1 MHRITAY
8 RVELIRDRAVTF
20 PRRECGGARDAA
32 DLFRK
37 HVGVADREHM
47 VVICLDARH
56 RFTGIH
62 TVAVGTLDRTEA
74 HAREV
79 FKAAILASAQDIILV
94 HNHPSGD
101 PSPSDEDVEIT
112 QGLKIAGELIGIP
125 LIDHVVVGEHAH
137 ASMREL
143 GLLKFDPDARH
154 ANRRMTTDE
163 RWSPLLARL
172 QRGAALLASGM
183 SAVKTTTEKKSSS
196 SGRAFVPTP
205 ERAAT
210 INSTIVVEPDP
221 ALRPGEL
228 EPLLEELRQRID
240 VALQFAVQDVPA
252 TVYVQDISIDRAADT
267 PVFPVAFGTQVF
279 GDALEIAEA
288 VEGLR
293 EGTAVDGILHD
304 SSGRAFRC
312 VVWTSFGR
320 TAEADCSVGQVFTL
334 DDAEVNKCASVLIA

>member
-1 MHRITAY
+1 
-8 RVELIRDRAVTF
+8 
-20 PRRECGGARDAA
+20 
-32 DLFRK
+32 
-37 HVGVADREHM
+37 M

-62 TVAVGTLDRTEA
+62 TVAIGTLDRTEA

-101 PSPSDEDVEIT
+101 PSPSAEDVEIT
-112 QGLKIAGELIGIP
+112 QGLEIAGELIGIP
-125 LIDHVVVGEHAH
+125 VIDHIVVGEHCH

-143 GLLKFDPDARH
+143 GLLKFNPDARH
-154 ANRRMTTDE
+154 ASRRMTTDE

-172 QRGAALLASGM
+172 QRGAVLLGREMPAVESTVPKDSGG
-183 SAVKTTTEKKSSS
+183 SE
-196 SGRAFVPTP
+196 RAFVPTP
-205 ERAAT
+205 NRTAT
-210 INSTIVVEPDP
+210 IHSTITVEPDP

-240 VALQFAVQDVPA
+240 IALHFAVQDVPA
-252 TVYVQDISIDRAADT
+252 TAYVQEISIIRAADT
-267 PVFPVAFGTQVF
+267 PVFPVAFGQRGF

-288 VEGLR
+288 IDELR
-293 EGTAVDGILHD
+293 ENTGLDGVLYD
-304 SSGRAFRC
+304 SSGRAFQA

-320 TAEADCSVGQVFTL
+320 AADADRPVDLVFTF
-334 DDAEVNKCASVLIA
+334 DDPRK

>member
-8 RVELIRDRAVTF
+8 RVELVRDRAVTF

-37 HVGVADREHM
+37 HVGAGDREHM

-74 HAREV
+74 HAREI

-112 QGLKIAGELIGIP
+112 QGLEIAGELIGIP
-125 LIDHVVVGEHAH
+125 LIDHVVVGDHAH

-143 GLLKFDPDARH
+143 GLLKFDPDGRH
-154 ANRRMTTDE
+154 ASRRMITDE
-163 RWSPLLARL
+163 RWSPLLAKLERC
-172 QRGAALLASGM
+172 AALLAGGM
-183 SAVKTTTEKKSSS
+183 AAVKEIDRKKPRRSK
-196 SGRAFVPTP
+196 RAFVPTP
-205 ERAAT
+205 DRAAT
-210 INSTIVVEPDP
+210 LHVTIPVEPD
-221 ALRPGEL
+221 ASLRPGEL
-228 EPLLEELRQRID
+228 EPLLEELRQRIQ
-240 VALQFAVQDVPA
+240 VALQFAIQGVPA
-252 TVYVQDISIDRAADT
+252 TVHVQEISIDRAEDT
-267 PVFPVAFGTQVF
+267 PVFPAALGPRVF
-279 GDALEIAEA
+279 SDAIEVAEA
-288 VEGLR
+288 VESLR
-293 EGTAVDGILHD
+293 AGTELDRVLYD

-312 VVWTSFGR
+312 IVWTSFGR
-320 TAEADCSVGQVFTL
+320 ATGADRPVTDVFTF
-334 DDAEVNKCASVLIA
+334 DDDDIDASGAR

>member
-8 RVELIRDRAVTF
+8 RVELVRDRAVTF

-37 HVGVADREHM
+37 HIGAADREHM

-62 TVAVGTLDRTEA
+62 TVAIGTLDRTEA

-112 QGLKIAGELIGIP
+112 QGLEIVGELIGIP
-125 LIDHVVVGEHAH
+125 LIDHVVVGEHGH

-154 ANRRMTTDE
+154 TSRRMTTDE

-172 QRGAALLASGM
+172 QRGAALLAGGM
-183 SAVKTTTEKKSSS
+183 SAAKTTAQKKSRRYE
-196 SGRAFVPTP
+196 RAFVPTP
-205 ERAAT
+205 DRAAT
-210 INSTIVVEPDP
+210 IHSTISVEPDP

-228 EPLLEELRQRID
+228 EPLLEELRQRIE

-252 TVYVQDISIDRAADT
+252 AVHVQDISIDRAADT
-267 PVFPVAFGTQVF
+267 PVFPVAFGQRTF
-279 GDALEIAEA
+279 GDPLEIAEA
-288 VEGLR
+288 IDELR
-293 EGTAVDGILHD
+293 KDTRLDGVLHD
-304 SSGRAFRC
+304 SSGRGFQC

-320 TAEADCSVGQVFTL
+320 AAEADRPVGRVFTL
-334 DDAEVNKCASVLIA
+334 EGESWVIDDGEGAI